1 MKITTEAIIKPKVEV
16 IKVEIKR
23 RIAKKINPTKTRIRS
38 GPGRRSLNT
47 KTFEN
52 KTYYFCPNHKAWTLH
67 KPEECRMSNKDAN
80 KDNYENS
87 KKKQSKE
94 DVTFASAL
102 ASIEEENQE

>member
-1 MKITTEAIIKPKVEV
+1 
-16 IKVEIKR
+16 
-23 RIAKKINPTKTRIRS
+23 
-38 GPGRRSLNT
+38 
-47 KTFEN
+47 
-52 KTYYFCPNHKAWTLH
+52 
-67 KPEECRMSNKDAN
+67 MSNKDAN